1 VACNHHADAEG
12 DHARRKPVAE
22 AGVPDGV
29 VSVVTGY
36 VEPRRSIDRP
46 GSRWQA

>member
-1 VACNHHADAEG
+1 MPM
-12 DHARRKPVAE
+12 RKVTTQGRMPVAD

-29 VSVVTGY
+29 VNVVTGY
-36 VEPRRSIDRP
+36 GEPRRSIDRP